1 LDCPVPIEDI
11 QQETQSQETQCDLL
25 AAVSLQKFAGAAK
38 IVYSTGNG
46 EDDVKTAAAG
56 VGYCI
61 MEGDH
66 DIGVEGDHNT
76 GGADLDTSYQLSQD
90 DTTTE

>member
-1 LDCPVPIEDI
+1 M
-11 QQETQSQETQCDLL
+11 
-25 AAVSLQKFAGAAK
+25 
-38 IVYSTGNG
+38 YSTGNG
-46 EDDVKTAAAG
+46 EDDVKTAATG

-66 DIGVEGDHNT
+66 DIGDHNT

-90 DTTTE
+90 DTITE

>member
-1 LDCPVPIEDI
+1 M
-11 QQETQSQETQCDLL
+11 QCDFL
-25 AAVSLQKFAGAAK
+25 AGAPLQKFAKMPGATK
-38 IVYSTGNG
+38 IVYSTGNE
-46 EDDVKTAAAG
+46 EDDVRIAG
-56 VGYCI
+56 VDYCI

-66 DIGVEGDHNT
+66 DTGVEGDHNT